1 VVGITDGYV
10 AVAALDELAPGQM
23 KRLNFGGQRILLAN
37 AAGRYYAVD
46 ELCSHE
52 DYSLAFGCVKGTA
65 IKCSLHG
72 SHFSLETGAA
82 LDPPATEPLRTYP
95 VRIADGQVWV
105 NPAG

>member
-1 VVGITDGYV
+1 MAGTTDGFV
-10 AVAALDELAPGQM
+10 AAAALDELAPGPM
-23 KRLNFGGQRILLAN
+23 NRRNFGGPRIQLAN
-37 AAGRYYAVD
+37 AGGRNYAVD

-105 NPAG
+105 DPAG